1 MSKTNSKHTR
11 RRPWL
16 SGLTLAIVLAA
27 GGYGGWRYYQAPASQ
42 QQARLTATVQRGD
55 LENLVTATGALQPR
69 DYVDVGAQVSGQLTT
84 IHVEVG
90 DQVKEGDLL
99 AEIDPTVL
107 QARVDSSR
115 AQLRNLKAQLEE
127 KQSQLTLAGLQYKRQ
142 KNLLAEQATSTDTF
156 QTAEAE
162 LRSAKAQ
169 IEALKAQIDQTEST
183 LRGDQAN
190 LGYARI
196 YAPMSGTV
204 VSISARKGQTLNSNQ
219 QAPVILQ
226 IADLSTMTVQTQVSE
241 ADISKLKVGMAV
253 YFTTLGSQGRRW
265 EGTLRKVEPTPTVTN
280 NVVLYNAL
288 FDVPNPR
295 GALMTQMTAQV
306 FFVVGAARDALL
318 VPAAAL
324 EMSTPRRREGA
335 AGANG
340 AGGSGDKAAPAP
352 APASA
357 APMAG
362 AERSSAG
369 MAGGGRPHPAR
380 VKVLKADG
388 SVEERSVEV
397 GVTNRIQA
405 QILSGLNEGEQVLLP
420 NVAGGNRSGQ
430 RSGVG
435 TPPAGPESRM
445 RL

>member
-1 MSKTNSKHTR
+1 MSKTNSKHTP

-16 SGLTLAIVLAA
+16 SGLALAILLAA

-42 QQARLTATVQRGD
+42 QHAQLTATVQRGD

-90 DQVKEGDLL
+90 DQVREGDLL

-107 QARVDSSR
+107 QAKVDSSR

-142 KNLLAEQATSTDTF
+142 KNLLAEQATSTDSF

-162 LRSAKAQ
+162 LRSARAQ

-183 LRGDQAN
+183 LRGDEAN

-241 ADISKLKVGMAV
+241 ADISKLKVGMPV

-324 EMSTPRRREGA
+324 EMSAPRRREGA
-335 AGANG
+335 AAGNG
-340 AGGSGDKAAPAP
+340 AGGSGDKAAPAT
-352 APASA
+352 
-357 APMAG
+357 PMAG

-380 VKVLKADG
+380 VRVLKTDG

-420 NVAGGNRSGQ
+420 NVAGGSRSGP
-430 RSGVG
+430 RSGAG
-435 TPPAGPESRM
+435 APAGGPESRM